1 MSFRYFEDFA
11 VGEMIELGSR
21 SISEQEIIDFGQQF
35 DPQSFHV
42 DRDAAKSSIF
52 GGLIA
57 SGWHS
62 CALLMRL
69 MVDGMIKDSSSM
81 GSPGIDEIRWIIP
94 VRPGDTL
101 TARYKV
107 LEIKPSTSKP
117 DRGVIFCE
125 CELENAQGQIV
136 MTMRSRGLF
145 GRRPR

>member
-11 VGEMIELGSR
+11 VGEVIQLGTR
-21 SISEQEIIDFGQQF
+21 SVGEEEIIEFAERY
-35 DPQSFHV
+35 DPQSFHI
-42 DRDAAKSSIF
+42 DRAAAKESIF

-62 CALLMRL
+62 CAMLMRL
-69 MVDGMIKDSSSM
+69 MVDAVIRDSSSM
-81 GSPGIDEIRWIIP
+81 GSPGIDEIRWILP

-107 LEIKPSTSKP
+107 VDIKPSSSKP

-136 MTMRSRGLF
+136 MTMKSRGLF

>member
-11 VGEMIELGSR
+11 VGEVIQLGTR
-21 SISEQEIIDFGQQF
+21 SVGEEEIIEFAERY
-35 DPQSFHV
+35 DPQSFHI
-42 DRDAAKSSIF
+42 DREAAKESIF

-62 CALLMRL
+62 CAMLMRL
-69 MVDGMIKDSSSM
+69 MVDAVIRDSSSM
-81 GSPGIDEIRWIIP
+81 GSPGIDEIRWILP

-107 LEIKPSTSKP
+107 VDVKPSSSKP

-136 MTMRSRGLF
+136 MTMKSRGLF